1 MCLRVI
7 IPPSARLLAS
17 NFRTT
22 AGGVYLDFK
31 TAHPVSG
38 GYLAAAPLGE

>member
-1 MCLRVI
+1 V
-7 IPPSARLLAS
+7 SARDHPASAPLLAS

-38 GYLAAAPLGE
+38 GYLAAAPLGA